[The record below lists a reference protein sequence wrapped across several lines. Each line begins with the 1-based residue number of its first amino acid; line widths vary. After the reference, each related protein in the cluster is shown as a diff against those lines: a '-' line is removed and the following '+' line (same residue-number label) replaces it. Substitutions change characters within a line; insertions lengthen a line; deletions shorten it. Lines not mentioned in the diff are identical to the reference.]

1 MVRLGRKAAQRVQT
15 WRKILLGAGAITL
28 FAGMSTGIVFP
39 ESAEANVE
47 SAKVLAPRF
56 EVDPMWPKPLPNH
69 WILGSVVGIAVDAD
83 DHIWVTHRGLST
95 IDENENRLDTK
106 TANCC
111 AVAPPILEFDQAG
124 NLLRHWG
131 GPGAGYEWP
140 TAMHQISIDHQGNV
154 WLGGNGVDDS
164 QILKFTRDGK
174 FLLQIGKKG
183 ARHKAGAPKGEGQYG
198 ATQDYA
204 GNSND
209 PESFG
214 KVAQVFVDGKTNE
227 AYVADGYL
235 NKRVAVLDATTG
247 KMKRAWGAYGSK
259 PVDTPLSDY
268 DPSAPPSRIFRN
280 PVHCAQL
287 SLDGFL
293 YVCDRRNDRIQVFTP
308 EGKFV
313 KEAFY
318 DTNTKGSGAV
328 WDIAMSRDPQQRY
341 LYVADGTNNLIRV
354 VDRPSLKVLTTFG
367 DGGRQPG
374 QFYGVHSIAV
384 DSKGNLF
391 TTETWEGKR
400 VQRFNFKG
408 VGPVSTS
415 QGVVWPKRR

>member
-1 MVRLGRKAAQRVQT
+1 ML
-15 WRKILLGAGAITL
+15 LLGAGAGLSTPGL
-28 FAGMSTGIVFP
+28 AQAGPTVT
-39 ESAEANVE
+39 
-47 SAKVLAPRF
+47 APRF

-69 WILGSVVGIAVDAD
+69 WILGSVVGVAVDAD
-83 DHIWVTHRGLST
+83 NHIWVTHRGT
-95 IDENENRLDTK
+95 QTVDENEKRLDSK

-140 TAMHQISIDHQGNV
+140 TAMHQITIDYQGNV
-154 WLGGNGVDDS
+154 WLGGNGIDDS

-183 ARHKAGAPKGEGQYG
+183 ARKKPGAPKGEGQYG
-198 ATQDYA
+198 ATADYA
-204 GNSND
+204 GDSND

-214 KVAQVFVDGKTNE
+214 KVAQVFVDKQTNE
-227 AYVADGYL
+227 AFVADGYL
-235 NKRVAVLDATTG
+235 NKRIAVLDASTG

-259 PVDTPLSDY
+259 PVDTPLPDY
-268 DPSAPPSRIFRN
+268 DPSAPPSKIFRN

-287 SLDGFL
+287 SVDRLL
-293 YVCDRRNDRIQVFTP
+293 YVCDRRNDRIQVFTL

-318 DTNTKGSGAV
+318 DTNTQGSGAV

-341 LYVADGTNNLIRV
+341 LYVADGTNNQIRV
-354 VDRPSLKVLTTFG
+354 VDRQSLKVLTTFG

-374 QFYGVHSIAV
+374 QFYGVHSIAK
-384 DSKGNLF
+384 DSLGNL
-391 TTETWEGKR
+391 
-400 VQRFNFKG
+400 
-408 VGPVSTS
+408 
-415 QGVVWPKRR
+415 